1 VPQTHIEDNFDLG
14 QWLVNQRLR
23 RRRLSEDRITR
34 LENLSGWVWVYRDAD
49 WEEGFTT
56 LQACVKREG
65 NAQVPQSHVEDGI
78 RLGHWVRTQRGKK
91 EKLPEERRIRLEGL
105 PGWTWNTLI
114 SAWETGFAQLSRY
127 VERECPSR
135 VPQKHIEDGFK
146 LGQWVSNQRARKS
159 NLSEEQ
165 IAMLETCQWVWDP
178 R

>member
-1 VPQTHIEDNFDLG
+1 MPQTHIEDNFDLG

-91 EKLPEERRIRLEGL
+91 EKLPEERRIRLEGIPSFL
-105 PGWTWNTLI
+105 PGRQVLLN
-114 SAWETGFAQLSRY
+114 
-127 VERECPSR
+127 
-135 VPQKHIEDGFK
+135 
-146 LGQWVSNQRARKS
+146 
-159 NLSEEQ
+159 
-165 IAMLETCQWVWDP
+165 
-178 R
+178 